1 VDQDPIPLHRRIDLI
16 SLRPDA
22 TRSEVERACREAAA
36 RSIMAVCVP
45 GSRVAL
51 AAAVLE
57 ETSVKVSALIGYPF
71 GNSDADVKRF
81 EIETAL
87 ESGAQEFDVVL
98 DHGLLKDNNDRVV
111 LRHLR
116 DLREAAEERPIKTIL
131 ELALLTQ
138 EEATRAAA
146 LIQEAELQFLVTAT
160 GCALRPT
167 TPADILRLREALG
180 PDLGLKAVGAIN
192 TTAEAEALVT
202 AGANRIGVFQLTPI
216 LEG

>member
-1 VDQDPIPLHRRIDLI
+1 
-16 SLRPDA
+16 
-22 TRSEVERACREAAA
+22 
-36 RSIMAVCVP
+36 
-45 GSRVAL
+45 
-51 AAAVLE
+51 
-57 ETSVKVSALIGYPF
+57 
-71 GNSDADVKRF
+71 
-81 EIETAL
+81 
-87 ESGAQEFDVVL
+87 
-98 DHGLLKDNNDRVV
+98 
-111 LRHLR
+111 
-116 DLREAAEERPIKTIL
+116 
-131 ELALLTQ
+131 LTQ

-192 TTAEAEALVT
+192 TAAEAEALVT